1 MVSFPLF
8 VLFSS
13 LVFGMGS
20 VAAGSGERKHLPK
33 DFFGSDIEIHRYLKE
48 SESVKISS
56 IQMPPSPVSHDF
68 LCIASSFLVCY
79 LGLVLIL

>member
-1 MVSFPLF
+1 MLSFPLF

-20 VAAGSGERKHLPK
+20 VSAGSGERKHLPK
-33 DFFGSDIEIHRYLKE
+33 DFFGSDIEIHGYLKE
-48 SESVKISS
+48 PESVKKTSV
-56 IQMPPSPVSHDF
+56 QMPTSPISHDF
-68 LCIASSFLVCY
+68 LHIAVSFLVCC